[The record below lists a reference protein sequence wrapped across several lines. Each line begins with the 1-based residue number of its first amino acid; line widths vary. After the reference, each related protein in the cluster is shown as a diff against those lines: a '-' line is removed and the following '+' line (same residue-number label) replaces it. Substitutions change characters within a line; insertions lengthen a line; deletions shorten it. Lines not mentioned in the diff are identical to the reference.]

1 MSAPSPPSDY
11 LVISRGHWDVDAP
24 KEDIQA
30 AIDEFYQWL
39 QQCIVEGTM
48 RMGSRLATGGATV
61 TKTGIVTDGPF
72 GEGKEVI
79 GGYWIL
85 VARSLEEAAALA
97 ARNPCLKYGIFYE
110 IRPMDPNCASAYSLS
125 VETPNRPSQPS

>member
-1 MSAPSPPSDY
+1 MNTSEY
-11 LVISRGHWDVDAP
+11 LVISRGQWNADAP

-39 QQCIVEGTM
+39 ERCITDGTM

-61 TKTGIVTDGPF
+61 ANTGIVTDGPF
-72 GEGKEVI
+72 GEAKEVI
-79 GGYWIL
+79 GGYWII
-85 VARSLEEAAALA
+85 VATSLEEAASLA
-97 ARNPCLKYGIFYE
+97 AKNPCLKYGIFYE
-110 IRPMDPNCASAYSLS
+110 IRPMDPNCASAYNLA